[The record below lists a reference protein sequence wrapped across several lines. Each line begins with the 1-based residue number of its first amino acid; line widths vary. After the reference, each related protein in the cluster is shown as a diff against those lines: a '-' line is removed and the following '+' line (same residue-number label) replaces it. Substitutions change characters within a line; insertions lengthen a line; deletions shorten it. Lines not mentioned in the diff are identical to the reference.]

1 MKYKWN
7 LKPLPDES
15 SVLRLCSE
23 IYKTAKPAQRSIV
36 QLLLQRKIETYEQ
49 AKKFFNPS
57 LKDLHN
63 PFEMKDMDKA
73 VQRIL
78 QAIENQENILI
89 YGDYDVDG
97 TTAVSLFYLFLSELY
112 NNVTCY
118 VPDRYKEGYGV
129 SFQGINYASDNN
141 ISLIITLDCGIKAID
156 KVDYAKEKGID
167 VIVCDHHTPS
177 SELPKAV
184 AILNPKQ
191 KDCSYPYDELCGC
204 GIAFKLAQAINI
216 VLERP
221 ESFVFKYLDL
231 VAIAIAAD
239 IVPVT
244 GENRILL
251 AQGLSLINEKPS
263 IPVRKLLQTAKQ
275 PYTTTDLVFVVAPRI
290 NAAGRIAHANLVIEL
305 LTQKQEKEIISKA
318 YEIEYLNDKRKRLD
332 EEITQE
338 ALVQIIENQEE
349 NKKTTVVFQP
359 FWHKGVIG
367 IVASR
372 LIENYYRPTLV
383 FTKNEDK
390 LVASARS
397 VSGFNIYNALEAC
410 QEYLEQFGGHKY
422 AAGLTIKEE
431 NYNKFKEAFERIVSQ
446 TIDKEL
452 LEQRINIDLEIKLED
467 ISSIFF
473 ETLKRFAPFGPE
485 NMTPVFLS
493 KGVKAKEFR
502 AVGDGSHLR
511 IVLTNIEETVSFVA
525 IGFGLAEKKTLLEKG
540 QPFDI
545 VYQLEENIWNGRA
558 SIQMRIKDIQ

>member
-7 LKPLPDES
+7 LKALPDES
-15 SVLRLCSE
+15 SVLWLCSE

-275 PYTTTDLVFVVAPRI
+275 PYTTTDLVFVAAPRI

-338 ALVQIIENQEE
+338 ALVQIVENQEE

-446 TIDKEL
+446 IIDKEL

-467 ISSIFF
+467 VSSIFF

-502 AVGDGSHLR
+502 TVGDGSHLR

>member
-7 LKPLPDES
+7 LKPLPNES

-97 TTAVSLFYLFLSELY
+97 TTAVSLFYLYLSELY

-167 VIVCDHHTPS
+167 IIVCDHHTPS

-338 ALVQIIENQEE
+338 ALAQIIENQEE

-467 ISSIFF
+467 VSSIFF

-502 AVGDGSHLR
+502 TVGDGSHLR

>member
-78 QAIENQENILI
+78 QAIENHENILI

-112 NNVTCY
+112 NNVTYY

-525 IGFGLAEKKTLLEKG
+525 IGFGLAEKKTILEKG

-545 VYQLEENIWNGRA
+545 VYQLEENIWNGKV

>member
-7 LKPLPDES
+7 LKALPDES

-78 QAIENQENILI
+78 QAIENHENILI

-112 NNVTCY
+112 NNVTYY

-156 KVDYAKEKGID
+156 KVYYAKEKGID
-167 VIVCDHHTPS
+167 VIICDHHTPS

-251 AQGLSLINEKPS
+251 TQGLSLINEKPS

-431 NYNKFKEAFERIVSQ
+431 NYNKFKEVFERIVSQ

-525 IGFGLAEKKTLLEKG
+525 IGFGLADKKTILEKG

>member
-431 NYNKFKEAFERIVSQ
+431 NYNKFKEVFELIVSQ

-467 ISSIFF
+467 VSSIFF

-525 IGFGLAEKKTLLEKG
+525 IGFGLADKKTLLEKG

>member
-49 AKKFFNPS
+49 AKNFFNPS

-177 SELPKAV
+177 NELPKAV

-431 NYNKFKEAFERIVSQ
+431 NYNKFKEAFELIVSQ

-467 ISSIFF
+467 VSSIFF

-525 IGFGLAEKKTLLEKG
+525 IGFGLAEKKTILEKG

-558 SIQMRIKDIQ
+558 SIQMKIKDIQ

>member
-7 LKPLPDES
+7 LKPLPDEN

-57 LKDLHN
+57 LKYLHN

-97 TTAVSLFYLFLSELY
+97 TTAVTLFYLFLSELY
-112 NNVTCY
+112 NNVTYY

-467 ISSIFF
+467 VSSIFF

-502 AVGDGSHLR
+502 TVGDGSHLR

-525 IGFGLAEKKTLLEKG
+525 IGFGLAEKKTLLENG

-558 SIQMRIKDIQ
+558 SIQMKIKDIQ

>member
-7 LKPLPDES
+7 LKPLSDES
-15 SVLRLCSE
+15 SVLWLCSE

-177 SELPKAV
+177 SELPKSV

-221 ESFVFKYLDL
+221 ELFVFKYLDL

-467 ISSIFF
+467 VSSIFF

-558 SIQMRIKDIQ
+558 SIQMKIKDIQ

>member
-118 VPDRYKEGYGV
+118 LPDRYKEGYGV

-221 ESFVFKYLDL
+221 KSFVFKYLDL

-467 ISSIFF
+467 VSSIFF

-525 IGFGLAEKKTLLEKG
+525 IGFGLADKKTILEKG

-545 VYQLEENIWNGRA
+545 VYQLEENIWNGRV

>member
-97 TTAVSLFYLFLSELY
+97 TTAVSLFYLYLSELY

-431 NYNKFKEAFERIVSQ
+431 NYNKFKEVFELIVSQ

-467 ISSIFF
+467 VSSIFF

-525 IGFGLAEKKTLLEKG
+525 IGFGLAEKKTILEKG

-558 SIQMRIKDIQ
+558 SIQMKIKDIQ

>member
-7 LKPLPDES
+7 LKPLPDEN

-431 NYNKFKEAFERIVSQ
+431 NYNKFKEVFERIVSQ

-467 ISSIFF
+467 VSSIFF

-525 IGFGLAEKKTLLEKG
+525 IGFGLAEKKILLEKG

-545 VYQLEENIWNGRA
+545 VYQLEENIWNGRV

>member
-112 NNVTCY
+112 NNVTYY

-467 ISSIFF
+467 VSSIFF

-525 IGFGLAEKKTLLEKG
+525 IGFGLADKKTILEKG
-540 QPFDI
+540 LPFDI

-558 SIQMRIKDIQ
+558 SIQMKIKDIQ

>member
-112 NNVTCY
+112 NNVTYY

-191 KDCSYPYDELCGC
+191 KDCSYLYDELCGC

-275 PYTTTDLVFVVAPRI
+275 PYTTADLVFVVAPRI

-467 ISSIFF
+467 VSSIFF

-525 IGFGLAEKKTLLEKG
+525 IGFGLADKKTILEKG

-558 SIQMRIKDIQ
+558 SIQMKIKDIQ

>member
-49 AKKFFNPS
+49 AKNFFNPS

-177 SELPKAV
+177 NELPKAV

-338 ALVQIIENQEE
+338 ALAQIIENQEE

-431 NYNKFKEAFERIVSQ
+431 NYNKFKEAFELIVSQ

-467 ISSIFF
+467 VSSIFF

-525 IGFGLAEKKTLLEKG
+525 IGFGLAEKKTILEKG

-558 SIQMRIKDIQ
+558 SIQMKIKDIQ

>member
-57 LKDLHN
+57 FKDLHN

-467 ISSIFF
+467 VSSIFF

-502 AVGDGSHLR
+502 TVGDGSHLR

>member
-7 LKPLPDES
+7 LKPLPNES
-15 SVLRLCSE
+15 SVLWLCSE

-431 NYNKFKEAFERIVSQ
+431 NYNKFKEAFELIVSQ

-525 IGFGLAEKKTLLEKG
+525 IGFGLADKKTILEKG

-545 VYQLEENIWNGRA
+545 VYQLEENIWNGRT
-558 SIQMRIKDIQ
+558 SIQMKIKDIQ

>member
-431 NYNKFKEAFERIVSQ
+431 NYNKFKEAFELIVSQ

-467 ISSIFF
+467 VSSIFF

-502 AVGDGSHLR
+502 VVGDGSHLR

-558 SIQMRIKDIQ
+558 SIQMKIKDIQ

>member
-7 LKPLPDES
+7 LKPLPDEN

-467 ISSIFF
+467 VSSIFF

-502 AVGDGSHLR
+502 TVGDGSHLR

-525 IGFGLAEKKTLLEKG
+525 IGFGLADKKTLLEKG

-558 SIQMRIKDIQ
+558 SIQMKIKDIQ

>member
-1 MKYKWN
+1 MKYKSN

-112 NNVTCY
+112 NNVTYY

-177 SELPKAV
+177 NELPKAV

-275 PYTTTDLVFVVAPRI
+275 PYTTTDLVFVAAPRI

-338 ALVQIIENQEE
+338 ALVQIVENQEE

-467 ISSIFF
+467 ISPIFF

-502 AVGDGSHLR
+502 TVGDGSHLR

-525 IGFGLAEKKTLLEKG
+525 IGFGLADKKTILEKG

-558 SIQMRIKDIQ
+558 SIQMKIKDIQ

>member
-7 LKPLPDES
+7 LKPLPDEN

-23 IYKTAKPAQRSIV
+23 IYKTVKPAQRSIV

-467 ISSIFF
+467 VSSIFF

-502 AVGDGSHLR
+502 TVGDGSHLR

-558 SIQMRIKDIQ
+558 SIHMKIKDIQ

>member
-78 QAIENQENILI
+78 QAIENHENILI

-112 NNVTCY
+112 NNVTYY

-221 ESFVFKYLDL
+221 KSFVFKYLDL

-318 YEIEYLNDKRKRLD
+318 YEIEYLNDKRKTLD

-525 IGFGLAEKKTLLEKG
+525 IGFGLADKKTILEKG

>member
-7 LKPLPDES
+7 LKALPDES
-15 SVLRLCSE
+15 SVLWLCSE

-112 NNVTCY
+112 NNVTYY

-177 SELPKAV
+177 NELPKAV

-275 PYTTTDLVFVVAPRI
+275 PYTTTDLVFVAAPRI

-338 ALVQIIENQEE
+338 ALVQIVENQEE

-467 ISSIFF
+467 ISPIFF

-502 AVGDGSHLR
+502 TVGDGSHLR

-525 IGFGLAEKKTLLEKG
+525 IGFGLADKKTILEKG

-558 SIQMRIKDIQ
+558 SIQMKIKDIQ

>member
-112 NNVTCY
+112 NNVTYY

-156 KVDYAKEKGID
+156 KVYYAKEKGID
-167 VIVCDHHTPS
+167 VIICDHHTPS

-251 AQGLSLINEKPS
+251 TQGLSLINEKPS

-431 NYNKFKEAFERIVSQ
+431 NYNKFKEVFERIVSQ

-467 ISSIFF
+467 VSSIFF

-525 IGFGLAEKKTLLEKG
+525 IGFGLADKKTILEKG

>member
-15 SVLRLCSE
+15 SVLWLCSE

-97 TTAVSLFYLFLSELY
+97 TTAVTLFYLFLSELY
-112 NNVTCY
+112 NNVTYY

-191 KDCSYPYDELCGC
+191 KDCSYSYDELCGC

-239 IVPVT
+239 IVPIT

-431 NYNKFKEAFERIVSQ
+431 NYNKFKEVFELIVSQ

-467 ISSIFF
+467 VSSIFF

-525 IGFGLAEKKTLLEKG
+525 IGFGLADKKTLLEKG

>member
-97 TTAVSLFYLFLSELY
+97 TTAVSLFYLFLSDLY
-112 NNVTCY
+112 NNVTY
-118 VPDRYKEGYGV
+118 YLPDRYKEGYGV

-191 KDCSYPYDELCGC
+191 KECSYPYDELCGC

-263 IPVRKLLQTAKQ
+263 IPVRKLLQIAKQ

-467 ISSIFF
+467 VSSIFF

-525 IGFGLAEKKTLLEKG
+525 IGFGLADKKTLLEKG

-545 VYQLEENIWNGRA
+545 VYQLEENIWNGRV

>member
-7 LKPLPDES
+7 LKPLPNES

-97 TTAVSLFYLFLSELY
+97 TTAVSLFYLYLSELY
-112 NNVTCY
+112 NNVTYY

-239 IVPVT
+239 IVPVM

-251 AQGLSLINEKPS
+251 AQGLSLINQKPS

-467 ISSIFF
+467 VSSIFF

-502 AVGDGSHLR
+502 TVGDGSHLR

>member
-15 SVLRLCSE
+15 SVLQLCSE

-338 ALVQIIENQEE
+338 ALVQIVENQEE

-467 ISSIFF
+467 VSSIFF

-525 IGFGLAEKKTLLEKG
+525 IGFGLADKKTILEKG

>member
-7 LKPLPDES
+7 LKPLPDEN

-23 IYKTAKPAQRSIV
+23 IYKTVKPAQRSIV

-97 TTAVSLFYLFLSELY
+97 TTAVSLFYLYLSELY
-112 NNVTCY
+112 NNVTYY

-191 KDCSYPYDELCGC
+191 KDCSYSYDELCGC

-239 IVPVT
+239 IVPIT

-349 NKKTTVVFQP
+349 DKKTTVVFQP

-467 ISSIFF
+467 VSSIFF

-502 AVGDGSHLR
+502 TVGDGSHLR

-525 IGFGLAEKKTLLEKG
+525 IGFGLADKKTILEKG

>member
-23 IYKTAKPAQRSIV
+23 IYKTAKPAQRSVV

-397 VSGFNIYNALEAC
+397 ISGFNIYNALEAC

-431 NYNKFKEAFERIVSQ
+431 NYNKFKEAFELIVSQ

-467 ISSIFF
+467 VSSIFF

-525 IGFGLAEKKTLLEKG
+525 IGFGLADKKTILEKG

>member
-97 TTAVSLFYLFLSELY
+97 TTAVSLFYLYLSELY

-467 ISSIFF
+467 VSSIFF

-525 IGFGLAEKKTLLEKG
+525 IGFGLADKKTILEKG

-558 SIQMRIKDIQ
+558 SIQMKIKDIQ

>member
-15 SVLRLCSE
+15 SVLWLCSE

-57 LKDLHN
+57 LKYLHN

-97 TTAVSLFYLFLSELY
+97 TTAVTLFYLFLSELY
-112 NNVTCY
+112 NNVTYY

-191 KDCSYPYDELCGC
+191 KDCSYPYEELCGC

-431 NYNKFKEAFERIVSQ
+431 NYNKFKEVFERIVSQ

-525 IGFGLAEKKTLLEKG
+525 IGFGLADKKTILEKG

>member
-112 NNVTCY
+112 NNVICY

-177 SELPKAV
+177 SELPKAI

-239 IVPVT
+239 IVPVM

-431 NYNKFKEAFERIVSQ
+431 NYNKFKEAFECIVSQ

-467 ISSIFF
+467 VSSIFF

-502 AVGDGSHLR
+502 TVGDGSHLR

-558 SIQMRIKDIQ
+558 SIQMKIKDIQ

>member
-49 AKKFFNPS
+49 AKNFFNPS

-431 NYNKFKEAFERIVSQ
+431 NYNKFKEAFELIVSQ

-473 ETLKRFAPFGPE
+473 ETLKRFAPFGPK

-525 IGFGLAEKKTLLEKG
+525 IGFGLADKKTILEKG

-545 VYQLEENIWNGRA
+545 VYQLEENIWNGRT
-558 SIQMRIKDIQ
+558 SIQMKIKDIQ

>member
-338 ALVQIIENQEE
+338 ALVQIVENQEE

-397 VSGFNIYNALEAC
+397 VSGFNIYSALEAC

-467 ISSIFF
+467 VSSIFF

-502 AVGDGSHLR
+502 VVGDGSHLR

-525 IGFGLAEKKTLLEKG
+525 IGFGLAEKKTLLKKG

>member
-431 NYNKFKEAFERIVSQ
+431 NYNKFKEVFELIVSQ

-467 ISSIFF
+467 VSSIFF

>member
-112 NNVTCY
+112 NNVTYY

-191 KDCSYPYDELCGC
+191 KDCSYLYDELCGC

-275 PYTTTDLVFVVAPRI
+275 PYTTADLVFVVAPRI

-431 NYNKFKEAFERIVSQ
+431 NYNKFKEAFELIVSQ

-467 ISSIFF
+467 VSSIFF

-525 IGFGLAEKKTLLEKG
+525 IGFGLADKKTLLEKG

-545 VYQLEENIWNGRA
+545 VYQLEENIWNGRT
-558 SIQMRIKDIQ
+558 SIQMKIKDIQ

>member
-23 IYKTAKPAQRSIV
+23 IYKTAKSAQRSIV

-49 AKKFFNPS
+49 AKNFFNPS

-177 SELPKAV
+177 NELPKAV

-318 YEIEYLNDKRKRLD
+318 YAIEYLNDKRKRLD

-338 ALVQIIENQEE
+338 ALAQIIENQEE

-467 ISSIFF
+467 VSSIFF

-502 AVGDGSHLR
+502 TVGDGSHLR

>member
-7 LKPLPDES
+7 LKALPDES
-15 SVLRLCSE
+15 SVLWLCSE

-177 SELPKAV
+177 NELPKAV

-338 ALVQIIENQEE
+338 ALVQIVENQEE

-467 ISSIFF
+467 VSSIFF

-502 AVGDGSHLR
+502 TVGDGSHLR

-525 IGFGLAEKKTLLEKG
+525 IGFGLADKKTILEKG
-540 QPFDI
+540 LPFDI

>member
-7 LKPLPDES
+7 LKPLPDEN

-97 TTAVSLFYLFLSELY
+97 TTAVSLFYLYLSELY
-112 NNVTCY
+112 NNVTYY

-239 IVPVT
+239 IVPIT

-431 NYNKFKEAFERIVSQ
+431 NYNKFKEVFERIVSQ

-525 IGFGLAEKKTLLEKG
+525 IGFGLADKKTLLEKG

>member
-7 LKPLPDES
+7 LRALPDES

-112 NNVTCY
+112 NNVTYY

-156 KVDYAKEKGID
+156 KVYYAKEKGID
-167 VIVCDHHTPS
+167 VIICDHHTPS

-263 IPVRKLLQTAKQ
+263 IPVRKLLQIAKQ

-431 NYNKFKEAFERIVSQ
+431 NYNKFKEVFERIVSQ

-467 ISSIFF
+467 VSSIFF

-525 IGFGLAEKKTLLEKG
+525 IGFGLADKKTILEKG